1 MDLKALFKTSIT
13 QAGMAIKKA
22 RLDQCDL
29 ATPCTDWD
37 LNDLVGHMLYEIA
50 WVPELLE
57 GRTVAE
63 IGDRYEGGLGGDNP
77 AALWDEYAEKALAAI
92 EKADAEATVHLSY
105 GDVKAS
111 HYINEIGGNTMIHT
125 WDVCQSLSHN
135 LWFEAGIAQSV
146 YDFVSPRASE
156 FASSGL
162 FGTPVTVAADA
173 PIQLRLL
180 GFLGRTPQAE
190 PDTDPI

>member
-105 GDVKAS
+105 GDV
-111 HYINEIGGNTMIHT
+111 
-125 WDVCQSLSHN
+125 CQSLSHN